1 MIDRCRKLLFVHITR
16 TGGTSIETALV
27 GRDWWY
33 IEPATKHLSAAQTR
47 MKYGEQV
54 WRAFT
59 TFTVV
64 RNPWDRVV
72 SMWATGWWHRTE
84 PAPGARRPERFRDFV
99 LDLKPHQSERY
110 ASLHYHRIID
120 EPLDFVLRFERLRED
135 FSAMLRAIGQPD
147 VRLPHVEKR
156 ERRHYR
162 TYYDAETAALV
173 GRLFE
178 ADIRRYNYTFGPSTA
193 VPSVLPEHGLCA
205 LAGR

>member
-1 MIDRCRKLLFVHITR
+1 MIDRCRKLLFVHIAR

-27 GRDWWY
+27 GRDWWH
-33 IEPATKHLSAAQTR
+33 IEPATKHLSASQTR
-47 MKYGEQV
+47 ARYGERV

-59 TFTVV
+59 KFTVV

-84 PAPGARRPERFRDFV
+84 PDECPESFRDFI
-99 LDLKPHQSERY
+99 LGLKPNRVERY

-120 EPLDFVLRFERLRED
+120 ERLDFVLRFERLQDD

-156 ERRHYR
+156 DRKHYR
-162 TYYDAETAALV
+162 TYYDAETVALV

-178 ADIRRYNYTFGPSTA
+178 ADIRRYDYTFGSSV
-193 VPSVLPEHGLCA
+193 VPVASGPGPCA